1 MKKTPTFNEVARA
14 GFVFPGARGWIL
26 PGTASRLAQDAA
38 LITTPN
44 TTVPVELTAYI
55 DPRVIE
61 ILTTVRNARQLFPE
75 VQKGDWTTSYDKW
88 ATEETTGAT
97 QPYTDYADGVTS
109 GVNTEWR
116 SREQYIFQTTITY
129 GDLETAVSS
138 VAKINLASRKQIAAA
153 NVLDLDA
160 NKFALLGV
168 AGKEIYGILND
179 PNLPKSGTVTPWK
192 TKSSEEIF
200 NDILNELFAP
210 LATNSGGHITNATP
224 LKLAVSPAMSVALGT
239 TNTYGKTVLDMLN
252 RYFSNLEVV
261 TIPELGN
268 LEAGDT
274 IVMVAPEVNGLP
286 TAELPFGL
294 KMQAGRVIPDL
305 SSFRQKF
312 VASTYGGLVYQPFAF
327 ASITG
332 MDGGGD

>member
-1 MKKTPTFNEVARA
+1 MKRTPTFEEVARA
-14 GFVFPGARGWIL
+14 GFVFPDARGWIM
-26 PGTASRLAQDAA
+26 PGNQGQLAQDAA

-61 ILTTVRNARQLFPE
+61 ILTAVRNARQLFPE

-97 QPYTDYADGVTS
+97 QPYADYANGVTS
-109 GVNTEWR
+109 GVNTQWLA
-116 SREQYIFQTTITY
+116 REQYIFQTTITY
-129 GDLETAVSS
+129 GDLETAVSA
-138 VAKINLASRKQIAAA
+138 VAKINLASRKQVAAA
-153 NVLDLDA
+153 NVIDIDA

-168 AGKEIYGILND
+168 AGKEIYGVLND
-179 PNLPKSGTVTPWK
+179 PNLPASGTVTSWAAK
-192 TKSSEEIF
+192 TSEAIF
-200 NDILNELFAP
+200 NDILNELFAT
-210 LATNSGGHITNATP
+210 LATNSGGHITNSTP
-224 LKLAVSPAMSVALGT
+224 LKLAVSPAMNVALGT

-252 RYFSNLEVV
+252 QYFTSLEVV
-261 TIPELGN
+261 VIPELAT

-274 IVMVAPEVNGLP
+274 IFMVAPEVNGMP
-286 TAELPFGL
+286 TAELPFGI
-294 KMQAGRVIPDL
+294 KMRAGRIIPDL

-312 VASTYGGLVYQPFAF
+312 TASTYGGLVYQPFAF

-332 MDGGGD
+332 MDAGD